1 MDSRENWTRYSW
13 GNIRMMQSNR
23 FPPGFDSKD
32 PRAAEACLMNLLQCN
47 SKNEIMALN
56 GHEIIFS
63 AVLSMESL
71 VGHMNKSPNHMKH
84 LYFHCFH
91 DIIECQVTPQH

>member
-1 MDSRENWTRYSW
+1 
-13 GNIRMMQSNR
+13 
-23 FPPGFDSKD
+23 
-32 PRAAEACLMNLLQCN
+32 
-47 SKNEIMALN
+47 MALN
-56 GHEIIFS
+56 GQETIFS

-91 DIIECQVTPQH
+91 DIIAMFRKILKIKI